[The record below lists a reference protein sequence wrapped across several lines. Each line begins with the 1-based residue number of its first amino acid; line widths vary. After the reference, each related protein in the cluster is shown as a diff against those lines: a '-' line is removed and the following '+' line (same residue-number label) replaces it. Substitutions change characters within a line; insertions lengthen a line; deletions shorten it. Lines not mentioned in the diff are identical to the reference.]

1 MNWKFWTWPEQ
12 IRAAEAEAHDQ
23 KEKQRELAR
32 EVDRLEEIIADAP
45 LTEAKP
51 VMMLHGWDEAKFRAA
66 FYHAPDSE
74 LFAGTL
80 EQCDRLFME
89 TANELVNVSEQL
101 TDGQLRQRVG
111 QLRGLTELREA
122 LTLREEQA
130 RRDQQAKVGEEEDQ
144 ED

>member
-1 MNWKFWTWPEQ
+1 MNWKFWTWPGQ
-12 IRAAEAEAHDQ
+12 IRAAQEEAHYQ
-23 KEKQRELAR
+23 KDKQRELVR
-32 EVDRLEEIIADAP
+32 EVDRLEEIIADLP
-45 LTEAKP
+45 TPDGKP
-51 VMMLHGWDEAKFRAA
+51 IIMLHGWDEAKFRAA
-66 FYHAPDSE
+66 FYHAPDNE

-130 RRDQQAKVGEEEDQ
+130 RRDQQAKQGEETEGED
-144 ED
+144 

>member
-1 MNWKFWTWPEQ
+1 MTAFGHNSKIMNLKFW
-12 IRAAEAEAHDQ
+12 
-23 KEKQRELAR
+23 QRKPQPQPP
-32 EVDRLEEIIADAP
+32 II
-45 LTEAKP
+45 
-51 VMMLHGWDEAKFRAA
+51 MLHGWDEAKFRAA
-66 FYHAPDSE
+66 FYHAPDNE

-130 RRDQQAKVGEEEDQ
+130 RRDQQAKAGEEEEERD
-144 ED
+144 

>member
-1 MNWKFWTWPEQ
+1 MNWRIWTWPKHIREQ
-12 IRAAEAEAHDQ
+12 NTNIATLVSNLEYAR
-23 KEKQRELAR
+23 REN
-32 EVDRLEEIIADAP
+32 DRLEKVIARETAP
-45 LTEAKP
+45 I
-51 VMMLHGWDEAKFRAA
+51 VMLHGWDEAKFRAA
-66 FYHAPDSE
+66 FYHAPDNE

-130 RRDQQAKVGEEEDQ
+130 RRDQQAKAGEEDDQ
-144 ED
+144 MD